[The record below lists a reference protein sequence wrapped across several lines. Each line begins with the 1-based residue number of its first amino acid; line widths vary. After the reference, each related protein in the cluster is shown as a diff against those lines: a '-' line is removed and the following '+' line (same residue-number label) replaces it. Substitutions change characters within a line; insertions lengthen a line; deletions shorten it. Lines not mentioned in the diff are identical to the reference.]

1 MKKALATLLFSLNIF
16 SISSPL
22 FAMSQNIIAKAE
34 EAIDTTNIYETDV
47 LDDLSNLSSF
57 QVESY
62 NETDFSFIYFA
73 EYNYSKTTS
82 NGFNL
87 FLYFYSNTSFVLGDK
102 DAYVNMR
109 NATTSLTY
117 HENYLQIVDE
127 TSGFY
132 KALVLNP
139 KTFYSPYKIERKYDI
154 AGLSINTVENGA
166 KNYHDN
172 TIGKTYTIRG
182 SAAGID
188 GNTNSTLSVHTHEL
202 QTISI
207 SLKGGTWHTASNF
220 GDRNSLFYV
229 WFGLDKDFSNDGW
242 FLKKIHYE
250 YYQLKLNTLYAGIDN
265 SREYDS
271 YSYFES
277 HWDDTLGTVVGTQV
291 VTYWYCRLI
300 GQRSQTRHTLRSNE
314 IINDINL
321 DHTRRFSI
329 DTMDDFVSQNRIKT
343 KVDEYYSSV
352 VQSADFF
359 EFDEENTDKNISV
372 PASNLNGFEQ
382 WWLKYIRNVSGGNSN
397 LDQYDTFKA
406 WTVVDGNDSSLTDS
420 EFSTKY
426 FVSDNQ
432 ASELKH
438 DLFNNTNSN
447 KDTYLFRFTILPYFS
462 DNVIADWNYAVPGG
476 PEPNID
482 HSDHL
487 CGYYFDSYYI
497 KDFDI
502 IDFTFENDNAE
513 ITVIPV
519 VADPIDV
526 ADQGQKSDTYVW
538 DWKSEFNWL
547 YRIIAIV
554 LIVIAAIFV
563 LWLLFKIIKWARKAF
578 KD

>member
-1 MKKALATLLFSLNIF
+1 MKKALATLLFSLNMF

-22 FAMSQNIIAKAE
+22 FTMSQNIITKAE

-87 FLYFYSNTSFVLGDK
+87 FLYFYSNTSFVLGDY

-117 HENYLQIVDE
+117 HKNFLQIVDE
-127 TSGFY
+127 TNGFY

-139 KTFYSPYKIERKYDI
+139 KTFYSPYKVERKYDI
-154 AGLSINTVENGA
+154 AGLSINTAEEY
-166 KNYHDN
+166 KSYHDN
-172 TIGKTYTIRG
+172 TIGKTYTITG
-182 SAAGID
+182 NAAGID
-188 GNTNSTLSVHTHEL
+188 GNTNSTLSVHTKEL
-202 QTISI
+202 QTISV

-220 GDRNSLFYV
+220 GHRNSLFYV
-229 WFGLDKDFSNDGW
+229 WFGLDKDFSKDGW

-250 YYQLKLNTLYAGIDN
+250 YYRLKLNTLYAGIDD

-271 YSYFES
+271 YAYA
-277 HWDDTLGTVVGTQV
+277 DLTGDGTLHITN
-291 VTYWYCRLI
+291 WNCHLM
-300 GQRSQTRHTLRSNE
+300 GQISQTRYTVSNHE
-314 IINDINL
+314 YINDIAL
-321 DHTRRFSI
+321 DNRRRFSI
-329 DTMDDFVSQNRIKT
+329 ETMDDFVNQNSIRA
-343 KVDEYYSSV
+343 KVYNYYDSV
-352 VQSADFF
+352 VQEADFF
-359 EFDEENTDKNISV
+359 EFDEENTDKSISV
-372 PASNLNGFEQ
+372 PTSNLNGFEQ
-382 WWLKYIRNVSGGNSN
+382 WWLKYIRHVDGGNSD
-397 LDQYDTFKA
+397 LDQYDTFNA
-406 WTVVDGNDSSLTDS
+406 WTVVDDNDDSLTDS

-426 FVSDNQ
+426 LVSDNQ
-432 ASELKH
+432 VSELKH
-438 DLFNNTNSN
+438 DLSTNTNSN
-447 KDTYLFRFTILPYFS
+447 KETYLFRFTILPYFS
-462 DNVIADWNYAVPGG
+462 DNVLAQWSWAISPD
-476 PEPNID
+476 PEPNINHD
-482 HSDHL
+482 THL

-513 ITVIPV
+513 INVIPV
-519 VADPIDV
+519 VADPIDI
-526 ADQGQKSDTYVW
+526 ADYGEKADIYYPDGP
-538 DWKSEFNWL
+538 DWSWL
-547 YRIIAIV
+547 YRIIAIA

>member
-22 FAMSQNIIAKAE
+22 FVMSQNIIAKAE

-57 QVESY
+57 QVDSY
-62 NETDFSFIYFA
+62 SETDFSFIYFA

-87 FLYFYSNTSFVLGDK
+87 FLYFYSNTSFVLGDN

-117 HENYLQIVDE
+117 HNNFLQIVDE

-139 KTFYSPYKIERKYDI
+139 KTFYSPYKTERKYDI
-154 AGLSINTVENGA
+154 AGLSINTVESGV
-166 KNYHDN
+166 KDYHDN
-172 TIGKTYTIRG
+172 TIGKTYTITG
-182 SAAGID
+182 SAAGVD
-188 GNTNSTLSVHTHEL
+188 GNTNSTLSVHTKEL

-220 GDRNSLFYV
+220 GNRNSLFYV
-229 WFGLDKDFSNDGW
+229 WFGLDNDFSKDGW

-265 SREYDS
+265 SRDYDT
-271 YSYFES
+271 YSYIK
-277 HWDDTLGTVVGTQV
+277 WDENMVGTQV
-291 VTYWYCRLI
+291 VTYWNCRLM
-300 GQRSQTRHTLRSNE
+300 GQISQTRYTASNNE
-314 IINDINL
+314 KINDIAL
-321 DHTRRFSI
+321 DNTRRFSI
-329 DTMDDFVSQNRIKT
+329 ETMDDFVSQNSIKT
-343 KVDEYYSSV
+343 RVNNYYSSL
-352 VQSADFF
+352 VQNADYF
-359 EFDEENTDKNISV
+359 EFDEENTDKSISV

-382 WWLKYIRNVSGGNSN
+382 WWLKYIRHVSGGNSD

-406 WTVVDGNDSSLTDS
+406 WTVVDGNDGSLTDS

-426 FVSDNQ
+426 LVSDNQ

-438 DLFNNTNSN
+438 DLSTNTNSN
-447 KDTYLFRFTILPYFS
+447 KETYLFRFTILPFFS
-462 DNVIADWNYAVPGG
+462 DNVLADWTEAVMGG

-487 CGYYFDSYYI
+487 CGFYFDSYYI

-513 ITVIPV
+513 INVIPV
-519 VADPIDV
+519 VADPIDI
-526 ADQGQKSDTYVW
+526 ADQGQKSDIYVW